1 MGVSFVITIMKCFPF
16 NLIIKILV
24 FSYKNRNTLMYNPE
38 GVELTPEQQ
47 MEVIKNRQEIVHE
60 NTRLRANPFNENQSK
75 ETINELAKTQAKV
88 SRLSAL

>member
-1 MGVSFVITIMKCFPF
+1 MTLTLLKIILKID
-16 NLIIKILV
+16 LIIKLII

-47 MEVIKNRQEIVHE
+47 MEVIKNKQEIVHD

-88 SRLSAL
+88 GRFSV

>member
-1 MGVSFVITIMKCFPF
+1 
-16 NLIIKILV
+16 
-24 FSYKNRNTLMYNPE
+24 MYNPE

-47 MEVIKNRQEIVHE
+47 MEVIKNKQEIVHE

-88 SRLSAL
+88 GRFSV